1 VRPGAAVLSGIGL
14 VRATAGT
21 GVFDRQRGH
30 LFPWVP
36 VAYACGIG
44 LYFALPV
51 EPSRA
56 VWWALGLT
64 LAAGVVTA
72 ATVARHAPLLI
83 ALLAALAGVGVAG
96 LRTAE
101 VAEPVLPFRYYGPI
115 EGRIVAIDRSQS
127 DKPRLTLDRV
137 VLADVPPGRTP
148 TRVRVSLHGEQRWV
162 VPEPGLTVILTGHLA
177 APDGPVEPGGYDFRR
192 QAWFDGLGAVGYT
205 RTPVLTLRPA
215 EEGRAG
221 LLIYRIRMAVTAEIL
236 ETLPGP
242 VGGFAAA
249 ITTGVRSTIDAETT
263 EALRISSLQHILS
276 ISGLHMV
283 LVTAF
288 VFGVV
293 RYGMAAIPPLA
304 LRLPAKKIGAGAAL
318 VAGALYLALSGSDV
332 PAERAYIQ
340 VAVVLVAVL
349 LDRRALTLR
358 AVALAALIVLTLR
371 PEALT
376 EAGFQMSFAATV
388 ALVAAFEAVRDVERA
403 HIHRWARPL
412 MALVLSSFVA
422 GTATAPFAA
431 AHFNQIPHYGLLAN
445 TLAVPVMGMLVMP
458 AAVLAAVLAPFG
470 LHWIGLW
477 LMRPGI
483 EWILFVANW
492 VAGLPGAVSFAPSPP
507 VSVMPLIALGGLWVI
522 LWQGRARAL
531 GVLPIALAAALWGTV
546 QRPDV
551 LIAGSGGLV
560 GAMTP
565 EGRALSKARGD
576 GFAAE
581 TWLENDG
588 DPVGQEAAFARSGL
602 TGEEGARTLL
612 ADGVRVIHLT
622 GRSAAEALP
631 AVCTDGAVV
640 VLTAEAEATG
650 DCTLLDA
657 KELRRTGTV
666 ALYAGSDGVRM
677 QTVRDWVG
685 ERPWTGAWRQ

>member
-1 VRPGAAVLSGIGL
+1 L
-14 VRATAGT
+14 
-21 GVFDRQRGH
+21 
-30 LFPWVP
+30 
-36 VAYACGIG
+36 
-44 LYFALPV
+44 
-51 EPSRA
+51 
-56 VWWALGLT
+56 
-64 LAAGVVTA
+64 
-72 ATVARHAPLLI
+72 
-83 ALLAALAGVGVAG
+83 
-96 LRTAE
+96 
-101 VAEPVLPFRYYGPI
+101 
-115 EGRIVAIDRSQS
+115 
-127 DKPRLTLDRV
+127 
-137 VLADVPPGRTP
+137 
-148 TRVRVSLHGEQRWV
+148 
-162 VPEPGLTVILTGHLA
+162 PEPGLTVILTGHLS

-236 ETLPGP
+236 EVLPGP

-288 VFGVV
+288 VFAVV

-376 EAGFQMSFAATV
+376 EPGFQMSFAATV

-403 HIHRWARPL
+403 HVHRWARPVT
-412 MALVLSSFVA
+412 ALVLSSFVA
-422 GTATAPFAA
+422 GSATAPFAA

-483 EWILFVANW
+483 EWILFVAHW

-507 VSVMPLIALGGLWVI
+507 ASVMPLIALGGLWVI
-522 LWQGRARAL
+522 LWQGRGRAL
-531 GVLPIALAAALWGTV
+531 GVLPIALAAALWATV

-588 DPVGQEAAFARSGL
+588 DPAGQEAAFARSGL
-602 TGEEGARTLL
+602 TGEEGARTLS
-612 ADGVRVIHLT
+612 AGGMRVVHLT
-622 GRSAAEALP
+622 GRGAAEALP
-631 AVCTDGAVV
+631 GVCANGAVV

-657 KELRRTGTV
+657 ARLRRTGTV
-666 ALYAGSDGVRM
+666 ALYAGPEGVRM

-685 ERPWTGAWRQ
+685 ERPWTGQPGSGQ

>member
-1 VRPGAAVLSGIGL
+1 
-14 VRATAGT
+14 
-21 GVFDRQRGH
+21 VFDRQRGH

-44 LYFALPV
+44 LYFALPA

-56 VWWALGLT
+56 VWWALGLS
-64 LAAGVVTA
+64 LAAGVIAA
-72 ATVARHAPLLI
+72 ATVARNAPLLI
-83 ALLAALAGVGVAG
+83 ALLAALAGVGIAG
-96 LRTAE
+96 MRTAQ

-115 EGRIVAIDRSQS
+115 EGRIVVIDRSQS
-127 DKPRLTLDRV
+127 DRPRLTLDRV
-137 VLADVPPGRTP
+137 VLADVAPGRTP
-148 TRVRVSLHGEQRWV
+148 TRVRVSLHGDQRWV
-162 VPEPGLTVILTGHLA
+162 VPEPGLTVILTGHLS

-236 ETLPGP
+236 KTIPGP
-242 VGGFAAA
+242 AGGFAAA

-293 RYGMAAIPPLA
+293 RYGLAAIPPLA

-332 PAERAYIQ
+332 PAERAFVQ

-376 EAGFQMSFAATV
+376 EPGFQMSFAATV
-388 ALVAAFEAVRDVERA
+388 ALVAAFEAYRETEQSAVPRL
-403 HIHRWARPL
+403 ARPVA
-412 MALVLSSFVA
+412 ALLLSSFVA

-445 TLAVPVMGMLVMP
+445 TLALPVMGMLVMP

-483 EWILFVANW
+483 EWILIVAHW
-492 VAGLPGAVSFAPSPP
+492 VAGLPGAVSFVASPP
-507 VSVMPLIALGGLWVI
+507 VSFMPLLALGGLWLI

-531 GVLPIALAAALWGTV
+531 GVVPIAVALALWSGV

-551 LIAGSGGLV
+551 LVAGSGGLV
-560 GAMTP
+560 GVMTP

-576 GFAAE
+576 GFAADS
-581 TWLENDG
+581 WLENDG
-588 DPVGQEAAFARSGL
+588 DPVGQEAAHARAGFA
-602 TGEEGARTLL
+602 GEDGARILVG
-612 ADGVRVIHLT
+612 DGLRIVHLT
-622 GRSAAEALP
+622 GRGAAEALP
-631 AVCTDGAVV
+631 GVCAEGALV
-640 VLTAEAEATG
+640 VLNAEAEAPG
-650 DCTLLDA
+650 DCMLLDTA
-657 KELRRTGTV
+657 RLRETGTV
-666 ALYAGSDGVRM
+666 ALYAAPEGLRM

-685 ERPWTGAWRQ
+685 RRPWTGERAQ